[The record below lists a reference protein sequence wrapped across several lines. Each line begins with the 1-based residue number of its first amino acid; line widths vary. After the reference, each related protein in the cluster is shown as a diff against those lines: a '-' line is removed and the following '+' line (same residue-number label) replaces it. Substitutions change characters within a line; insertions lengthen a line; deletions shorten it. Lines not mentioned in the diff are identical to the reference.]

1 MKEYRY
7 PEKLPGELYDANTQ
21 CKWQFGEKAKL
32 CMLDF
37 KKASECWQVFSAK
50 CFITPLYSVKLT
62 LMYAAFIGYLPN
74 VKSCVLGLALY
85 NRKPMF
91 YWQRRP
97 PWMLR

>member
-50 CFITPLYSVKLT
+50 CFIKPLYSVKLT